1 MTNPSPVTAPALAAL
16 SGISHA
22 FFTREGGVSQG
33 IYASLNG
40 GRGSADEPMA
50 VAENRRRMAC
60 WLGVA
65 EGQLATPHQIHSN
78 QVMVALEPWP
88 LGEAPHA
95 DAVVTNIPGL
105 AVGVATADCGPIL
118 FADEG
123 AGVVAAAHAG
133 WKGAIGGVLEATV
146 DAMEKLGARRGSM
159 VAALG
164 PCIRQRSY
172 EVGPEFVAR
181 FRAADLLNERFFVA
195 STNGGHAMFD
205 LAGYIVQQLKQ
216 SDVAIVEDTGH
227 DTYADEER
235 FFSYRRSTHRGEPD
249 YGRLVAAIA
258 IPVADVTP
266 LQHSA

>member
-1 MTNPSPVTAPALAAL
+1 MTNPTPVTASAL
-16 SGISHA
+16 SGLPGVAHA

-40 GRGSADEPMA
+40 GRGSSDEPMA
-50 VAENRRRMAC
+50 IAENRRRMAC
-60 WLGVA
+60 WLGV
-65 EGQLATPHQIHSN
+65 EQGQLATPHQIHSN
-78 QVMVALEPWP
+78 QVMVAQEPWP

-105 AVGVATADCGPIL
+105 AVGIATADCGPIL
-118 FADEG
+118 FADPG

-159 VAALG
+159 VAVLG
-164 PCIRQRSY
+164 PCIRQPSY

-181 FRAADLLNERFFVA
+181 FRAADLLNDRFFIP

-205 LAGYIVQQLKQ
+205 LAGYIVQQLKA
-216 SDVAIVEDTGH
+216 SGVATVEDTGH

-235 FFSYRRSTHRGEPD
+235 FFSYRRSTHKAEPD

-258 IPVADVTP
+258 IPVANVTP